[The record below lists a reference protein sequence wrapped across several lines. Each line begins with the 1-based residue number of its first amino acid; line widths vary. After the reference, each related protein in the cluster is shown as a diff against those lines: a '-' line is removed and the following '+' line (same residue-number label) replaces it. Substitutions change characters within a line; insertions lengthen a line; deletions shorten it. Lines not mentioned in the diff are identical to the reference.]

1 MKLGFIYWKKL
12 RKLIKFFVVRLFMK
26 IMLKINVNKIRIKM
40 INMLKIEI
48 NLEFS
53 YFKEQMRE
61 VNFRKKL

>member
-53 YFKEQMRE
+53 YFKE
-61 VNFRKKL
+61 